1 MTSCSALNESGV
13 WIRLVLAVLATWRV
27 THLLSRE
34 DGPAD
39 IIVRIRRRLGGG
51 VLGRGMD
58 CFQCA
63 SLWVAAPFALFV
75 SDRPVEWL
83 MSWVAASGAGCLL
96 ERLTPEPVVV
106 ERLPENS
113 NRGFDYGMLRTE
125 TRTGVERTEDREDR
139 IQLTTARD

>member
-1 MTSCSALNESGV
+1 VQLNECGV

-39 IIVRIRRRLGGG
+39 IIVRIQRRLGGS
-51 VLGRGMD
+51 VIGRAMD

-63 SLWVAAPFALFV
+63 SLWVAASFALFV
-75 SDRPVEWL
+75 SDRPVEWFI
-83 MSWVAASGAGCLL
+83 SWLAASGGACLL
-96 ERLTPEPVVV
+96 ERLTPEPVMI

-113 NRGFDYGMLRTE
+113 QGGFDDGMLRTE

-139 IQLTTARD
+139 IQLTTIRN

>member
-1 MTSCSALNESGV
+1 LDERIV

-39 IIVRIRRRLGGG
+39 IIVRIRRRVGASM
-51 VLGRGMD
+51 LGRAMD

-75 SDRPVEWL
+75 SDRPAEWL
-83 MSWVAASGAGCLL
+83 ISWLAASGAACLL
-96 ERLTPEPVVV
+96 ERLTPEPVLI
-106 ERLPENS
+106 EHLPES
-113 NRGFDYGMLRTE
+113 PEKG
-125 TRTGVERTEDREDR
+125 
-139 IQLTTARD
+139 I